1 MIYTAM
7 PVLALGTFD
16 KDVDERMSLKFSKL
30 YTPGQVNM
38 FFNRTRF
45 AQSAIHG
52 ILTSLVL
59 FGVTL
64 GRWSYNDVIRT
75 RGLDFYVVVWTR
87 GLDFLVC
94 TFLVSISSYHGL
106 KVHIIILLQKFHV
119 FDVHNWIAFQF
130 CTNNFIL
137 SFSDFLSRC
146 ISFRNACF
154 EFVFHLAV
162 ENNFS
167 YLIFCRNYFLPCHAN
182 GKNNYLLQNLMH
194 LLLLTN

>member
-64 GRWSYNDVIRT
+64 GKKP
-75 RGLDFYVVVWTR
+75 RGGSTMTSLK
-87 GLDFLVC
+87 LEDFLVV
-94 TFLVSISSYHGL
+94 TFCALFNCVSSWFLPFESSYYFVA
-106 KVHIIILLQKFHV
+106 KVLRV
-119 FDVHNWIAFQF
+119 
-130 CTNNFIL
+130 
-137 SFSDFLSRC
+137 
-146 ISFRNACF
+146 
-154 EFVFHLAV
+154 
-162 ENNFS
+162 
-167 YLIFCRNYFLPCHAN
+167 
-182 GKNNYLLQNLMH
+182 
-194 LLLLTN
+194 